1 MTMPHKK
8 TSMYSQD
15 SQIRNLERIRNLAE
29 VFTGDA
35 EITAMLKLLGPI
47 PGNID
52 ARFLEP
58 ACGNGNFLVAVL
70 DRKLESVMSRF
81 KNQIDYE
88 FLTVIAVASIYG
100 VDIDSQNIKE
110 ARFRMKERII
120 DSYSIVLNTRTR
132 NQQFDSV
139 IDFILKTN
147 VIRGDMINGVN
158 KIKFTEY
165 SSPKPYKILSRIFR
179 LVDLLATS
187 ESNLWSDRPV
197 PLTEL
202 PLVNFWELSDGTK

>member
-1 MTMPHKK
+1 
-8 TSMYSQD
+8 
-15 SQIRNLERIRNLAE
+15 
-29 VFTGDA
+29 
-35 EITAMLKLLGPI
+35 
-47 PGNID
+47 
-52 ARFLEP
+52 
-58 ACGNGNFLVAVL
+58 
-70 DRKLESVMSRF
+70 
-81 KNQIDYE
+81 
-88 FLTVIAVASIYG
+88 
-100 VDIDSQNIKE
+100 
-110 ARFRMKERII
+110 MKERII